1 MTELEGGRGNVVGG
15 KVVGGKVVGGKVVGD
30 QFQQWR
36 GGRGGSTYW

>member
-1 MTELEGGRGNVVGG
+1 MAGG

-36 GGRGGSTYW
+36 GGGGEVPTGEDRGTAY